1 MEILIS
7 IFPLFPARSRISP
20 ETSASDR
27 MGRSSGSIC
36 EWNLSSSLF
45 GGLAQSLFYS
55 LGPPFFC
62 MSESIILKNIES
74 KLAALDEKVST
85 ILSIEKKKKMQDKL
99 ESEET
104 ISDWAVKLVRASRR
118 GRLDTLKAKG
128 LI

>member
-1 MEILIS
+1 
-7 IFPLFPARSRISP
+7 
-20 ETSASDR
+20 
-27 MGRSSGSIC
+27 
-36 EWNLSSSLF
+36 
-45 GGLAQSLFYS
+45 
-55 LGPPFFC
+55 

-85 ILSIEKKKKMQDKL
+85 ILSIEKKKKMLDKL